1 MREKKDYII
10 LTFSTT
16 RSAMRFETFAAE
28 NGIPGR
34 TIPVPREIS
43 AGCGI
48 AWRMD
53 VGAYGEHRETIRSGG
68 AAPEKVTAVKM

>member
-16 RSAMRFETFAAE
+16 RSAMRFEAFAAE

-53 VGAYGEHRETIRSGG
+53 VGAYGEYRETIRSGG
-68 AAPEKVTAVKM
+68 TAPEKVTAVKM

>member
-16 RSAMRFETFAAE
+16 RSAMRFEAFAAE
-28 NGIPGR
+28 KGIPGR

-53 VGAYGEHRETIRSGG
+53 VGAYGNCRETIRSGG
-68 AAPEKVTAVKM
+68 ISPEKVTAVRM